1 MRPHGREAGMSWV
14 PCGLNL
20 GLWAKQGRNGEG
32 HREGET
38 RGPDTGACL
47 RGPEALLLRTA

>member
-1 MRPHGREAGMSWV
+1 MSWV

-20 GLWAKQGRNGEG
+20 GLWAKQGRREV